1 MAVKRKT
8 TKKPKNKSEGKSY
21 FTISAEKKK
30 TIFAIFLLVLSLF
43 VFLSVVSFSRS
54 DEDSMSG
61 FFVDILNIFSSSDQS
76 DKTNNWMGII
86 GAHTAYFFVKR
97 TLGYFSIAFAFILF
111 LWGFSF
117 FKKLSFKL
125 KIHLSNFFIFMA
137 LILAAFFGVLKVNY
151 NLFRGSYELRGY
163 VGEDLGKAL
172 AGLFGGIG
180 SIILIL
186 FVFVTVL
193 IFAFDIK
200 IEKIIG
206 FFKSVFSGTPGG
218 EIKIKR
224 NDEAGE
230 SNLDKIKK
238 LHTLR
243 KKVKNKNEETITTAE
258 ELMDEEAQSQTNIRI
273 IRKNDGY
280 SVDELNEVIREERKK
295 VDLEK
300 IGEVPAREFE
310 REEEEKLPEPWDE
323 NIDYKMISLDML
335 QPAPEENF
343 KVAEEELTRN
353 AELLKEKLKLFDID
367 IQDISVTPGP
377 VVTLYEIVPAPGV
390 KISKIV
396 ALENDI
402 ALALAA
408 RGIRI
413 IAPIPGK
420 GAIGVEIPNAEA
432 ELVKARSVLG
442 KIYESKAELPLA
454 LGKTISGDVYMAD
467 LALMPHLLIAGS
479 TGSGKSVGINM
490 IISSLLYT
498 KLPSEVKFIM
508 VDPKKIELSFYNKLR
523 RHYLAVS
530 PDLEEEIITAPQNA
544 VLVLKSI
551 EIEMERRYDKLA
563 KAGVRNIVDYNRKV
577 DDPATRPHNTETIKH
592 HHLPYIVVVIDEL
605 ADLMITAGKEVEE
618 PITRLAQLARAVG
631 IHLVLATQRPSVN
644 VITGVI
650 KANFS
655 SRIAYQVA
663 TKIDSRTI
671 LDMNGAEQLLG
682 KGDMLFMPTGSPKP
696 IRIQNAFIS
705 NEEVEKITNYIYS
718 QPAYSKPYFLPS
730 IYDKKKQSSTGLFAD
745 VDPMFEEAAKVIVR
759 HQQGSVSLLQ
769 RKLKLGYSRAARI
782 VDQLEE
788 VGIVGPN
795 DGSKARKVLVENEEQ
810 LETVFRSL

>member
-243 KKVKNKNEETITTAE
+243 KKVKNKKEETITTAE

-323 NIDYKMISLDML
+323 NIDYKMIALDML

-343 KVAEEELTRN
+343 KVAEEELTKN

-498 KLPSEVKFIM
+498 KLPSEVKFVM

-551 EIEMERRYDKLA
+551 EIEMEWRYDKLA

-730 IYDKKKQSSTGLFAD
+730 IYDKKKKSSTGLFAD